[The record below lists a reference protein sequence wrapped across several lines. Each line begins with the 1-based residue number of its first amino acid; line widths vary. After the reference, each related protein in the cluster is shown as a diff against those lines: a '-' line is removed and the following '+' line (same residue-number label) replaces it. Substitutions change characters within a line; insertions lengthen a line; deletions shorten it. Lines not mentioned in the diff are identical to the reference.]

1 MLSALGGIL
10 LITAVLILVIGIT
23 ARATLGE

>member
-10 LITAVLILVIGIT
+10 LITVLLIVATGVV
-23 ARATLGE
+23 ARMTLGE

>member
-10 LITAVLILVIGIT
+10 LITVLLILVTGVV

>member
-10 LITAVLILVIGIT
+10 LITVLLIIATGVV
-23 ARATLGE
+23 ARMTLGE